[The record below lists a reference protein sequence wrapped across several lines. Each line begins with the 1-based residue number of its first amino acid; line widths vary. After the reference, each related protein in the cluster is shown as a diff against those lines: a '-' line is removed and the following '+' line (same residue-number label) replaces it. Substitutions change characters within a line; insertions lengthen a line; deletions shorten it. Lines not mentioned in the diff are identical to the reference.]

1 MATALQYPEVGS
13 GSHPSEHNS
22 LVGGPGSGFVS
33 EEARRQVQQAH
44 AVRERQKQA
53 LYLQRGNILSQN
65 TSNPARRAAL
75 VAALAQID
83 GEIQAIN

>member
-13 GSHPSEHNS
+13 GS
-22 LVGGPGSGFVS
+22 GFVS
-33 EEARRQVQQAH
+33 EETRHQVQLAH
-44 AVRERQKQA
+44 AVCERQKQA
-53 LYLQRGNILSQN
+53 LHLQRGNILSQN
-65 TSNPARRAAL
+65 TTNPARRAAL

>member
-13 GSHPSEHNS
+13 GN
-22 LVGGPGSGFVS
+22 GFVS
-33 EEARRQVQQAH
+33 EEARRQIEQART
-44 AVRERQKQA
+44 VRERQKQA
-53 LYLQRGNILSQN
+53 LHLQRGNILSQN

>member
-1 MATALQYPEVGS
+1 MATAMQYPEVGS
-13 GSHPSEHNS
+13 
-22 LVGGPGSGFVS
+22 GSGFVS
-33 EEARRQVQQAH
+33 EEARRQVQLAH

>member
-1 MATALQYPEVGS
+1 MATALQYPEV
-13 GSHPSEHNS
+13 
-22 LVGGPGSGFVS
+22 VTGSGFVS
-33 EEARRQVQQAH
+33 EEARRQIEQART
-44 AVRERQKQA
+44 VRERQKQA
-53 LYLQRGNILSQN
+53 LHLQRGNILSQN